1 MRDRQAE
8 IAQAVTDYQALV
20 QVAER
25 QNWPLDQPYEP
36 RRMKRALYDASRLS
50 ETARRKLGSPYFE
63 RVIERRIADGRPSSL
78 SYILSSMT
86 ALDWGVLDLFYRLC
100 GFDHFRA
107 MFDLA
112 ECGAGSGIDEGPIC
126 NLGLISQ
133 YLARFMDEYGAIITA
148 SLLQN
153 DGMPRILFSAYLFAL
168 YRRGESEYEDAED
181 PFPKGRIP
189 FLTIHQAKGLEFP
202 VVVLGN
208 ARKDTHKGPQ
218 PVERMVQPLLEREG
232 EPLERMAE
240 FDAMRLFYVAL
251 SRAKNLLVVAH
262 PKGSGQR
269 INPPFQALLDDRFPR
284 IPQLDVASLPAA
296 RLEEDDTP
304 RSYSYT
310 GDYLYYRRCPRQ
322 YMIFRKYGFVPS
334 RSQTMMFGSLVHRTL
349 DDLHQLL
356 ISRRSQ
362 EV

>member
-1 MRDRQAE
+1 
-8 IAQAVTDYQALV
+8 
-20 QVAER
+20 
-25 QNWPLDQPYEP
+25 
-36 RRMKRALYDASRLS
+36 MKRALYDAPRLS

-63 RVIERRIADGRPSSL
+63 KVIERRIAGGRPFTV

-112 ECGAGSGIDEGPIC
+112 ECGEDEGPIC

-133 YLARFMDEYGAIITA
+133 YLSRFMDEYGAIITA
-148 SLLQN
+148 PLLR
-153 DGMPRILFSAYLFAL
+153 DEGMPRILFSSYLFAL
-168 YRRGESEYEDAED
+168 FRRGESEYEDAED

-208 ARKDTHKGPQ
+208 ARKDTNRGPQ
-218 PVERMVQPLLEREG
+218 PVERLVKPLLDREG
-232 EPLERMAE
+232 EPLERLAE

-251 SRAKNLLVVAH
+251 SRAKNLLVIAH
-262 PKGSGQR
+262 PKGAGQR
-269 INPPFQALLDDRFPR
+269 INKPFQALLDDDLPR
-284 IPQLDVASLPAA
+284 IAQLNVASLPVA
-296 RLEEDDTP
+296 RLEEDETP

-310 GDYLYYRRCPRQ
+310 GDYLYYQRCPRQ

-356 ISRRSQ
+356 IFRRSQ
-362 EV
+362 QG